1 MHLHKG
7 KRIHFSIPCIEEA
20 QKTFMTGIQN
30 RDLMKV
36 LSVFK
41 KAPLLLAKH
50 IILLGFFSLQ
60 CYIAKLDNLKQ
71 S

>member
-30 RDLMKV
+30 RDLLKV

-50 IILLGFFSLQ
+50 IILLVFSLQ
-60 CYIAKLDNLKQ
+60 SYIAKLDNLKQ

>member
-50 IILLGFFSLQ
+50 IILLVFSLQ
-60 CYIAKLDNLKQ
+60 SYIAKLDNLKQ

>member
-30 RDLMKV
+30 HDLMKV

-50 IILLGFFSLQ
+50 IILLVFSLQ
-60 CYIAKLDNLKQ
+60 SYIAKLDNLKQ

>member
-30 RDLMKV
+30 HDLLKV

-41 KAPLLLAKH
+41 KAPLLVAKH
-50 IILLGFFSLQ
+50 IILLVFSLQ

>member
-30 RDLMKV
+30 HDLLKV

-50 IILLGFFSLQ
+50 IILLVFSLQ
-60 CYIAKLDNLKQ
+60 SYIAKLDNLKQ

>member
-41 KAPLLLAKH
+41 KAPLLLPKH
-50 IILLGFFSLQ
+50 IILLVFSLQ
-60 CYIAKLDNLKQ
+60 SYIAKLDNLKQ

>member
-7 KRIHFSIPCIEEA
+7 KRIYFSIPCIEEA

-30 RDLMKV
+30 HDLMKV

-50 IILLGFFSLQ
+50 IILLVFSLQ

>member
-30 RDLMKV
+30 HDLMKV

-50 IILLGFFSLQ
+50 IILLGFSLQ

>member
-30 RDLMKV
+30 HDLLKV

-41 KAPLLLAKH
+41 KAPLLVAKH
-50 IILLGFFSLQ
+50 IILFFSLQ

>member
-7 KRIHFSIPCIEEA
+7 KRIHFSIPWIEEA

-41 KAPLLLAKH
+41 KAPLLVAKH
-50 IILLGFFSLQ
+50 IILLVFSLQ